1 MLGTLIGL
9 TIFIVIGSI
18 GKTQNEL
25 KAIIKE
31 AEVYLNNGEISGAEN
46 VLRAKAG
53 ETNNRE
59 FKKLWSIAYGY
70 EQASNKLYLY
80 DDIEGTKEMLDK
92 IDNSYKNYEPV
103 KEKIDK
109 LIGDMESIELVR
121 AEADNVIEQVEK
133 LLEDNKPEEALEIVY
148 EIEGKEGQTK
158 KQKDKLLSLR
168 VKSEDMKWANID
180 LERERKK
187 EKNKMKNLQQIK
199 QLSMQK
205 TIVLDIT
212 QIQLEQKLMKLHN
225 MMKTEENIIMQEFT

>member
-1 MLGTLIGL
+1 MNSKKNDILKNKKAMLGTLIGL

-133 LLEDNKPEEALEIVY
+133 L
-148 EIEGKEGQTK
+148 
-158 KQKDKLLSLR
+158 
-168 VKSEDMKWANID
+168 
-180 LERERKK
+180 
-187 EKNKMKNLQQIK
+187 
-199 QLSMQK
+199 
-205 TIVLDIT
+205 
-212 QIQLEQKLMKLHN
+212 
-225 MMKTEENIIMQEFT
+225 